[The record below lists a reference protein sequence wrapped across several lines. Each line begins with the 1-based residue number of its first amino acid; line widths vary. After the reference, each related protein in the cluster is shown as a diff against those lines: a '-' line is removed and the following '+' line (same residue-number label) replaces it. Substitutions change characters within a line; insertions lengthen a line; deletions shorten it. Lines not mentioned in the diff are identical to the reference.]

1 MAKQQIILSEK
12 YLLSALDRI
21 AKNPSGYAVLYISA
35 SKLKPKHRHP
45 KFLKILEKF
54 FDGVVGLATGV
65 FFPLSNGDFAILGRG
80 FSQAVIDEA
89 VEKLRE
95 GTSNDPILHGKKSS
109 DFAAVLNFPERFA
122 SFYGFI
128 ANMVENGQT
137 SNLQENLEP
146 EAKPL
151 EAGDVDQVLNILEQV
166 DISELVKRQ
175 SVIQIKGA
183 NQFKID
189 MQEFFVA
196 VKDLNQQFD
205 GLDLQA
211 NRWLYFYIL
220 QTLDKRMLNAFFS
233 AKLRQW
239 PEFIGVNLSLK
250 SVYSQEFIEFAKFFQ
265 EQNKKI
271 VVEVQL
277 TDIFNNLSLYFEVK
291 EVLAR
296 GGHKILIDGVSTSS
310 LKFLNAKSLNPNMI
324 KLFWEPLWEF
334 CPDNE
339 DVKAIVSEFG
349 KENLIL
355 AKCDSSQS
363 LSWGIRH
370 GFNLFQGPFMD
381 NLEVA
386 MIRQSCPDAAHCTV
400 KDCLKRKRL
409 LSGPEHE
416 YCTQKNILEKLL

>member
-1 MAKQQIILSEK
+1 MAKQQIVLSEK

-21 AKNPSGYAVLYISA
+21 AKSSAGYAVLYISA

-54 FDGVVGLATGV
+54 FDGVVGLSTGV
-65 FFPLSNGDFAILGRG
+65 FFPLTNGDFAILGRG
-80 FSQAVIDEA
+80 FTQAAVDEA

-109 DFAAVLNFPERFA
+109 DFAAVLNFPENFA
-122 SFYGFI
+122 SFYRFI
-128 ANMVENGQT
+128 ANMVENGQNT
-137 SNLQENLEP
+137 NVQDNMIP
-146 EAKPL
+146 EARPL
-151 EAGDVDQVLNILEQV
+151 EAGEVEQVLSILDEV

-175 SVIQIKGA
+175 SVVQIKGA
-183 NQFKID
+183 NQFKVD
-189 MQEFFVA
+189 FQEFFVA

-205 GLDLQA
+205 GIDLQA
-211 NRWLYFYIL
+211 NRWLYFYML
-220 QTLDKRMLNAFFS
+220 QNLDKRMLAAFFS

-239 PEFIGVNLSLK
+239 PDFIGVNLSLK
-250 SVYSQEFIEFAKFFQ
+250 SIYSQEFIDFAKLF
-265 EQNKKI
+265 EDQNKKI

-277 TDIFNNLSLYFEVK
+277 TDIFNNLSQYFEVK
-291 EVLAR
+291 EILAR
-296 GGHKILIDGVSTSS
+296 GQHKILIDGVSASS
-310 LKFLNAKSLNPNMI
+310 LKFLNIKSLNPDMI
-324 KLFWEPLWEF
+324 KIFWEPLWEF

-339 DVKAIVSEFG
+339 DIKKIVAEFG

-381 NLEVA
+381 NLEIA
-386 MIRQSCPDAAHCTV
+386 MIRQQCPDAARCTV

-409 LSGPEHE
+409 LSGSEHE
-416 YCTQKNILEKLL
+416 FCTQKNVLEKLL